1 MKQIQRADWV
11 TCQGSR
17 VVGTVKRVARDGSW
31 ADVNWHSHTKR
42 MPTTISRER
51 RRFAGNSRRSVSACR
66 TLAGWC
72 GPSGSVDGRRIWSA
86 SLAGL

>member
-1 MKQIQRADWV
+1 MTQIKRADWV

-42 MPTTISRER
+42 MPTTALEVQTTIRFGEWEVTDITREEEIR
-51 RRFAGNSRRSVSACR
+51 GK
-66 TLAGWC
+66 
-72 GPSGSVDGRRIWSA
+72 
-86 SLAGL
+86 